1 LDPIERYFS
10 TDPCTQKFS
19 KVSALAQLIKT
30 KNKKE
35 QSIIPRA
42 AAAYRNSGKS
52 VP

>member
-1 LDPIERYFS
+1 MKNRNDLQNVDLSYLYI
-10 TDPCTQKFS
+10 KI
-19 KVSALAQLIKT
+19 AQLIKT